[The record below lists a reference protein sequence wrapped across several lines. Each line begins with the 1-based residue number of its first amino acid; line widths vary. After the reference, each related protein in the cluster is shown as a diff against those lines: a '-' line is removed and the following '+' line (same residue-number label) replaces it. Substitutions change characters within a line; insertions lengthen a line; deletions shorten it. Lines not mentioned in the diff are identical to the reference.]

1 MQLKIK
7 TKTATYRFAQTGQ
20 LIEQITEPFVNLEA
34 YTAEDVEALYDP
46 RKEHLVKAFTYQA
59 GEITGLAPLAVE
71 SIQDFLLTDS
81 WCLNSKLDPSQ
92 DIADE
97 PVEVAPIAT
106 TTIQAAPTPIVSGF
120 QPDQAQRDVLRQI
133 AEQTKKLNAIKP
145 CPTDDFAAKTQKL
158 LQTAYLCGHD
168 DTDRAVME
176 VSDSLEQLLKQATSL
191 NIPIDIIQLNQEV
204 ERAESEAEGNEFE
217 EDEEED

>member
-7 TKTATYRFAQTGQ
+7 TKNATYRFAQTGQ
-20 LIEQITEPFVNLEA
+20 LIEQITEPFVNIEA
-34 YTAEDVEALYDP
+34 YSAEDVEALYDP
-46 RKEHLVKAFTYQA
+46 RKEHLVKAFTYQS
-59 GEITGLAPLAVE
+59 GEITGLSATAVE
-71 SIQDFLLTDS
+71 AIQDFLLTDS

-92 DIADE
+92 DMADE
-97 PVEVAPIAT
+97 PITADPVINETLQAAPIAP
-106 TTIQAAPTPIVSGF
+106 AVCGF

-168 DTDRAVME
+168 DTDRAVQE
-176 VSDSLEQLLKQATSL
+176 VSTNLEQLLKQATEL
-191 NIPIDIIQLNQEV
+191 NIPADIIQLNQEPEPSDSNVSAV
-204 ERAESEAEGNEFE
+204 EE
-217 EDEEED
+217 EDEED